1 MDRRTVLL
9 GSGAAFA
16 TVLAGCA
23 EDTDQEDGTNDDTN
37 DDANG
42 DPADEKNGKKD
53 DKKDEKKDGKAD
65 VPGFDRDDFRIDS
78 DVLSVEE
85 ITYDKGTLDVRV
97 MILTDDRD
105 ELVDELRAL
114 APGLA
119 RSIRDAEAFLAAVDE
134 IEFSLVD
141 EHKNRVFSFSLDAA
155 WLRAFLEG
163 DITDDELLDRV
174 RNSMGQ
180 Y

>member
-23 EDTDQEDGTNDDTN
+23 EDTDQEDGTNNDTN

-42 DPADEKNGKKD
+42 DPADEKNG
-53 DKKDEKKDGKAD
+53 KKDEKKDGKAD

-78 DVLSVEE
+78 DVLSVTE
-85 ITYDKGTLDVRV
+85 ITYDKRTLDVRV

-105 ELVDELRAL
+105 ELIDELRAL

-134 IEFSLVD
+134 IEFTLVD
-141 EHKNRVFSFSLDAA
+141 EDTNRMFSFYLDAA

-163 DITDDELLDRV
+163 DITDDELIDRV
-174 RNSMGQ
+174 RDSMERQ
-180 Y
+180 